1 MRQSATFPAGDTS
14 FLKRKLVSWAGNF
27 ACAVVFDHNQF
38 SQPTEDT
45 DYIVAADTLDAVT
58 FTPENIFPSV
68 AAFHDLHKDW
78 LFGYLT
84 YDVKNEI
91 EPGVL
96 FDNPC
101 HIDGIQFPI
110 AHFFR
115 PKHIIRIAKDLLTI
129 ESVESPDS
137 VYASIMSTDF
147 STAVAAKSANLKLRM
162 QKEDYFSRIGKLQQH
177 IVDGDVYE
185 VNFCQEFYAEAYDAD
200 PVSLFNKLTA
210 INPAP
215 FATFLKQEGK
225 YLIAAS
231 PERFIRKQNNTIFSQ
246 PMKGTLARA
255 HAGSDLAT
263 INKLRND
270 PKERS
275 ENVMI
280 VDLVRNDLARSAITG
295 SVKVDELFG
304 IYSFATVHQMVSTIS
319 AELSPHLH
327 FMDAIRNAFPMGSM
341 TGAPKIKAMQLIS
354 EYEMTKRGLYSG
366 TVGYITPDGDFD
378 FCVVIRSL
386 LYNSDNRYLS
396 FQTGSAI
403 THDSI
408 PEKEYEESMLKAK
421 ALIAALQ

>member
-1 MRQSATFPAGDTS
+1 MRQSATFPAGETS

-27 ACAVVFDHNQF
+27 SCAVIIDHNQF
-38 SQPTEDT
+38 SHPSADP
-45 DYIVAADTLDAVT
+45 DYLVAADSLDTVT
-58 FTPENIFPSV
+58 ITPGKIFDSI

-84 YDVKNEI
+84 YDVKNET
-91 EPGVL
+91 EPGILV
-96 FDNPC
+96 DNPL
-101 HIDGIQFPI
+101 HVDGIQFPV

-115 PKHIIRIAKDLLTI
+115 PKHIIRLSNDLLTI
-129 ESVESPDS
+129 ESLENPHS
-137 VYASIMSTDF
+137 VYASIMSTNF
-147 STAVAAKSANLKLRM
+147 SNEVASKRPKLKLRM
-162 QKEDYFSRIGKLQQH
+162 QKEDYLSRISKLQKH
-177 IVDGDVYE
+177 IIDGDVYE
-185 VNFCQEFYAEAYDAD
+185 VNFCQEFYVEAYYAD

-231 PERFIRKQNNTIFSQ
+231 PERFIRKQGNTIFSQ
-246 PMKGTLARA
+246 PMKGTLARG